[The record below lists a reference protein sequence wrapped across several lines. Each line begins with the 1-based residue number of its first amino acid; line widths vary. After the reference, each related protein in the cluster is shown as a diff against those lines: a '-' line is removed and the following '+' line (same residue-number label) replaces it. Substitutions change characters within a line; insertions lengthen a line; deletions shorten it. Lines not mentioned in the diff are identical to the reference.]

1 MSQLINAAHHG
12 YIAFPELAIS
22 STTSHCA
29 EQEVVDLDDL
39 AHLVGGD
46 EGALSSSG
54 INSDKDTLF
63 EFESERGS
71 TLREIC
77 HLGRHRLE
85 MPLEVDLILNG
96 GQLKVETIRSNLVSA
111 LLLSLSLR
119 LQRSESLLVHSW
131 GKSVRGGV

>member
-1 MSQLINAAHHG
+1 MDAAHHG
-12 YIAFPELAIS
+12 YIAFPELTIS
-22 STTSHCA
+22 STASHSA

-54 INSDKDTLF
+54 IDSDKDTLF
-63 EFESERGS
+63 KFESERGR
-71 TLREIC
+71 TLREIS

-96 GQLKVETIRSNLVSA
+96 GQLEVEAIRSNFIGA
-111 LLLSLSLR
+111 LSLSLNLR
-119 LQRSESLLVHSW
+119 LHRSESLLGHAW
-131 GKSVRGGV
+131 GKSVHGGV